1 MAKLRTFEKVER
13 GLIRKKLDQIPDLEK
28 EEREWP
34 DINWLEDDIV
44 KENIEKVKNLD
55 EVNCLF
61 VSSCING
68 GLGVFSQI
76 NAEDYAHNV
85 LVLLYHQYTRPDIYR
100 FILKHLGQNLFNEIN
115 NKFIKV
121 NDGEYLINPHNIDRV
136 IFPEKDIN
144 YPSTDITIKF
154 KNDCISIL
162 ISNENYEKEK
172 VSIKKQ
178 IERVKYLNCNAT
190 NVEIS
195 EIN

>member
-1 MAKLRTFEKVER
+1 VAKLRTFEKVER

-34 DINWLEDDIV
+34 DTDWLEDDIV
-44 KENIEKVKNLD
+44 KENIEKVKNLED
-55 EVNCLF
+55 VNCLF
-61 VSSCING
+61 VGQTISG
-68 GLGVFSQI
+68 GLGVFAQM
-76 NAEDYAHNV
+76 NREEFDYNI
-85 LVLLYHQYTRPDIYR
+85 LTLLYKQYSRPDIYR

-121 NDGEYLINPHNIDRV
+121 NDGEYLINPQNMERV

-154 KNDCISIL
+154 KNDCISI
-162 ISNENYEKEK
+162 IINNENYEKEK
-172 VSIKKQ
+172 ASIKKQ
-178 IERVKYLNCNAT
+178 IERVKALNYNAA
-190 NVEIS
+190 NVEIF